1 MQDVDIEDQI
11 RNAQFMYPE
20 KPWRSISREAV
31 TCIQRCLVV
40 SHETRYTVDQALAD
54 RWLGDR
60 QCSADLA
67 RLEEE
72 ARIQTIIVRVNL
84 YLLSILIK
92 IAMTCDIESHIILSQ
107 VGCQWLASE
116 TDQADYLMEKTYI

>member
-31 TCIQRCLVV
+31 SCIQRCLVV
-40 SHETRYTVDQALAD
+40 SHETRYSVDQALAD
-54 RWLGDR
+54 TWLTDR
-60 QCSADLA
+60 QCSTDLA

-72 ARIQTIIVRVNL
+72 ARH
-84 YLLSILIK
+84 
-92 IAMTCDIESHIILSQ
+92 IEY
-107 VGCQWLASE
+107 E
-116 TDQADYLMEKTYI
+116 E

>member
-54 RWLGDR
+54 TWLAEDE
-60 QCSADLA
+60 QCGRDLA
-67 RLEEE
+67 TLEEE
-72 ARIQTIIVRVNL
+72 VTIRPDKRGHITTFQQAFIC
-84 YLLSILIK
+84 SICAKL
-92 IAMTCDIESHIILSQ
+92 TQLT
-107 VGCQWLASE
+107 W
-116 TDQADYLMEKTYI
+116 

>member
-20 KPWRSISREAV
+20 KPWRSISRDAT

-40 SHETRYTVDQALAD
+40 SHEARYTVDQALAD
-54 RWLGDR
+54 RWLVDR

-72 ARIQTIIVRVNL
+72 ARTQNIIVRRANL
-84 YLLSILIK
+84 WLSI
-92 IAMTCDIESHIILSQ
+92 SILRVPMIYQ
-107 VGCQWLASE
+107 LQ
-116 TDQADYLMEKTYI
+116 